1 MPVET
6 KSVSIRYRFA
16 KLLVF
21 RCGHI
26 QALPLAAT
34 PFTTALNCVRLVALR
49 ASLPL
54 SPVPLGFAPSHQH
67 GWGLVEDTAL
77 KSSSTLGAN
86 PHACWFRDLAPGWFV
101 GLYPAR
107 RLQQIWQY
115 AQNDRKRYGHCTNQN
130 LFCQCFFVHFYLL
143 GLGQFS
149 GGTTTHQTA
158 L

>member
-1 MPVET
+1 MLWLQRKESHLWPSGYEPDALLL
-6 KSVSIRYRFA
+6 SYA
-16 KLLVF
+16 AEKLLVGPTT
-21 RCGHI
+21 RAVGDCRR
-26 QALPLAAT
+26 PCLAIA
-34 PFTTALNCVRLVALR
+34 N
-49 ASLPL
+49 
-54 SPVPLGFAPSHQH
+54 QH

-77 KSSSTLGAN
+77 QSSGTLGAN

-143 GLGQFS
+143 GLGQSS
-149 GGTTTHQTA
+149 GGTTTHHTA